1 MTCSVINADDPTVRA
16 WADLAEIDEN
26 LIRRDRTPAQRA
38 NLVAQRKAAY
48 EADHLETK
56 QGHPGAGAVRFA
68 KLATLDRFTADTP
81 NAPKSER
88 AVQRDTTR
96 AKASGPDLDPLAD
109 TSLDKGAEIDALF
122 GVRIETAE
130 IVALILEPI
139 GGIGVCFAGGAIHGI
154 AGHPPRLGECF
165 PQPPP
170 SRASLLKV
178 SVHRC
183 RQWTSPYLQSRPSA
197 LRRANPR
204 P

>member
-56 QGHPGAGAVRFA
+56 QGHLGAGAVRFA

-96 AKASGPDLDPLAD
+96 AKASGPDLAP
-109 TSLDKGAEIDALF
+109 
-122 GVRIETAE
+122 
-130 IVALILEPI
+130 
-139 GGIGVCFAGGAIHGI
+139 
-154 AGHPPRLGECF
+154 
-165 PQPPP
+165 
-170 SRASLLKV
+170 
-178 SVHRC
+178 
-183 RQWTSPYLQSRPSA
+183 
-197 LRRANPR
+197 
-204 P
+204 